1 MKMEKEFSFT
11 LKTNMKFGAGISKRL
26 GSMLSEQGYKKIGVI
41 IDAGVYETD
50 IVKDI
55 VKNLNSTSESLKIF
69 KNTVSEPDYD
79 FLENCKNEF
88 LLQEFDCIVGI
99 GGGSTIDVAK
109 GVAVLIKNPGKAIS
123 YRGFGKIKNEGLPI
137 IALPTTAGTGSEVT
151 PYAVFIDKTENK
163 KLGINTEYNTPTLA
177 ILDPLLTLS
186 CPRSV
191 TIGSGMDALVH
202 AVESFV
208 AKNATPVSKMFSMK
222 AFSLIYNSLFRI
234 TDDLDN
240 IELRSRLLLGSY
252 LAGGALMNSGAG
264 PAGAMSYPLGV
275 IYKVPHGLAGAV
287 FLSKVINMNIQKG
300 CNLYATLYDLIKD
313 SNKNLDV
320 SEKSIQFG
328 KMIDE
333 LNQKLEIPVTLK
345 VFGVSEK
352 DIDML
357 TNETFKGLKAA
368 IDQNP
373 IQFSEN
379 DIRTI
384 LKSML

>member
-1 MKMEKEFSFT
+1 MI
-11 LKTNMKFGAGISKRL
+11 LIIS
-26 GSMLSEQGYKKIGVI
+26 
-41 IDAGVYETD
+41 
-50 IVKDI
+50 
-55 VKNLNSTSESLKIF
+55 
-69 KNTVSEPDYD
+69 
-79 FLENCKNEF
+79 
-88 LLQEFDCIVGI
+88 
-99 GGGSTIDVAK
+99 
-109 GVAVLIKNPGKAIS
+109 
-123 YRGFGKIKNEGLPI
+123 
-137 IALPTTAGTGSEVT
+137 
-151 PYAVFIDKTENK
+151 
-163 KLGINTEYNTPTLA
+163 
-177 ILDPLLTLS
+177 
-186 CPRSV
+186 
-191 TIGSGMDALVH
+191 
-202 AVESFV
+202 
-208 AKNATPVSKMFSMK
+208 
-222 AFSLIYNSLFRI
+222 
-234 TDDLDN
+234 
-240 IELRSRLLLGSY
+240 
-252 LAGGALMNSGAG
+252 NSGAG

-300 CNLYATLYDLIKD
+300 CNPYATLYDLIKD

-333 LNQKLEIPVTLK
+333 LNQKLEIPVSLRE
-345 VFGVSEK
+345 FGVSEK